1 MRSLESPSEVSFQ
14 LQATLGPLIH
24 IRVEHPI
31 SPALLLG
38 PVHCR
43 VGIHEK
49 ALRRLRPGIT
59 QADAYTGRG
68 EQLTALQK
76 VGSLQFLSDP
86 LCYTHCY
93 LRTLDVLD
101 EYHELAASE
110 AGQAILRTQAPL
122 EPLGDEGEEHIPGL
136 VAQRVV
142 YYLELVQVREEY
154 RHLPAPLA
162 PRAIKGFL
170 EAIHE
175 ELAVRK
181 IGQVV
186 VEGPMLEPLLQ
197 GLALGKVVDNPLPV
211 ERFARF
217 ISQEDRFLADPHHRS
232 VPGHQTVLFAEGFL
246 SPRLEALVGGQD
258 PLPIVRVEALGPQ

>member
-1 MRSLESPSEVSFQ
+1 MRSLESPSEVTFQ

-93 LRTLDVLD
+93 LRALDVLD
-101 EYHELAASE
+101 EYHELVASE
-110 AGQAILRTQAPL
+110 AGQAILRTQAAL

-142 YYLELVQVREEY
+142 YYLELVQVHEEY

-162 PRAIKGFL
+162 PRAIEGL
-170 EAIHE
+170 SEAVHE
-175 ELAVRK
+175 ELAVREV
-181 IGQVV
+181 GQVV
-186 VEGPMLEPLLQ
+186 VQSPMLEPLLQ
-197 GLALGKVVDNPLPV
+197 GLAFGEVVEDTLQV
-211 ERFARF
+211 ARFARF
-217 ISQEDRFLADPHHRS
+217 VPQDDRLLTNPHHRPVS
-232 VPGHQTVLFAEGFL
+232 RQ
-246 SPRLEALVGGQD
+246 
-258 PLPIVRVEALGPQ
+258 